1 MIPTNHQ
8 NVTEDFDIFV
18 FRRAKFSNPTG
29 GPETFSSLPLLS
41 FLYYSPSS
49 VPMKILLYNINLI
62 LRPSILFNQGIKA
75 TTTYIHGA
83 VANRQQTS
91 AHSAPILIISKSI
104 VSVPSLQQ

>member
-18 FRRAKFSNPTG
+18 NPTG

-62 LRPSILFNQGIKA
+62 LRVFSSIKA
-75 TTTYIHGA
+75 SK
-83 VANRQQTS
+83 QQQHTRCGSKQTADIS
-91 AHSAPILIISKSI
+91 AQRTHSYY
-104 VSVPSLQQ
+104 Q